1 MLISPSRL
9 RLLMRWATRPLLL
22 ALAISAGAPLAPTTS
37 GTTAVYAQVPF
48 DGEVRQLVTFRFLP
62 GRSGD
67 AMQLYTEQAVPLYKA
82 GNAMRSFRGL
92 REVESPIP
100 LDLIVVSSF
109 AGMGGMDDSN
119 EELRELAA
127 NAGTSIGTIYGA
139 IGALSSSHDDQFV
152 AMLPDLGAGDPTAA
166 RLIALVWYQ
175 TLAGEQEQFERSLK
189 EVVEWEVENGVRTST
204 GRFLVSDGWTHLRFL
219 GFESLADY
227 QSYWDSVSGDGPHGY
242 LDGLTAQ
249 RREVILA
256 PVPELT
262 VR

>member
-1 MLISPSRL
+1 M
-9 RLLMRWATRPLLL
+9 L
-22 ALAISAGAPLAPTTS
+22 ALAISTGAPLSPTTREA
-37 GTTAVYAQVPF
+37 TTVHAQVPF
-48 DGEVRQLVTFRFLP
+48 EGEVRQLVTFRFLP

-67 AMQLYTEQAVPLYKA
+67 AMQLYTEQAMPLYEA
-82 GNAMRSFRGL
+82 GTAMRSFRGL

-100 LDLIVVSSF
+100 LDLVVVSSF
-109 AGMGGMDDSN
+109 AGMAGMDDSN
-119 EELRELAA
+119 EELRGLAA
-127 NAGTSIGTIYGA
+127 ESGTSIGAIYGA

-152 AMLPDLGAGDPTAA
+152 AMLPQLGSGDPTAA
-166 RLIALVWYQ
+166 GLVALVWYQ

-189 EVVEWEVENGVRTST
+189 EVVEWETENGVRAST

-227 QSYWDSVSGDGPHGY
+227 QSYWDSVSGAGPHGY
-242 LDGLTAQ
+242 LDGVTAQ

-256 PVPELT
+256 PIPEFT